1 LDGTGSKECKS
12 CGTNWLWTE
21 AGSLLPPTGESDLI
35 EAQLV
40 FRSIGYRATPVPGL
54 PFDNRRGTLPNDGG
68 RVINPDTGRLIPGV
82 YAAGW
87 IKRGPSGV
95 IGTNK
100 KCANETVALLL
111 EDDAKGLL
119 PTPTVDR
126 GTLLDALARRGVGV
140 VNHDAWRRIDEFERA
155 QGQAAGRPRVKLVR
169 CTDLLERAAVASP
182 RATTTA

>member
-1 LDGTGSKECKS
+1 
-12 CGTNWLWTE
+12 
-21 AGSLLPPTGESDLI
+21 LLPPTGESDLI

-111 EDDAKGLL
+111 EDDASASCQRQRLTGARCLTRLPDEEWALSTTTHGGGL
-119 PTPTVDR
+119 TNSS
-126 GTLLDALARRGVGV
+126 ARR
-140 VNHDAWRRIDEFERA
+140 AKRRD
-155 QGQAAGRPRVKLVR
+155 VR
-169 CTDLLERAAVASP
+169 ESS
-182 RATTTA
+182 